1 MPRTLQI
8 IWYDQITFRDQE
20 THMLYQGE
28 TLSLRWLEDG
38 IAELLFDAPG
48 SVNKL
53 DTKTVA
59 SLGEAIGVLEQ
70 QTTLRGVL
78 LSSAKPAFIVGAD
91 ITEFL
96 SLFDAPTEKLS
107 QWLAFANSIFNRLE
121 DLPVPTIAAIDGY
134 ALGGGC
140 ECVLATDL
148 RVATPAARIGLPET
162 RLGIMPGFGGSVRL
176 PRLLGA
182 DAALEIIAAGKDVD
196 GASAL
201 KLGLVDAV
209 VSSDKLHQAA
219 VTMLKEAIKQG
230 DWQARRA
237 PKLAPL
243 RLSPIEAAMSF
254 TIAKSVVMQT
264 AGKHYPAPITAV
276 NTIEAAASLGR
287 DDALKLE
294 NAAFVPLAQSDEA
307 RALVGIF
314 LNDQY
319 VKGLAKQQASASST
333 PEQAA
338 VLGAGIMGG
347 GISYQSAW
355 KGVPVKM
362 KDIQPQALALG
373 MSEAS
378 KLLNKQLERG
388 KIDGGKLASTIAMIQ
403 PTLDYAGF
411 ERADIVVEAVV
422 ENPQVK
428 AKVLAE
434 TEQHLR
440 ADAVLASNTSTI
452 PISQLAQA
460 LQRPENFCGMHFFNP
475 VPRMPLVEVVRGEK
489 SSDATIGKVVAWAS
503 KMGKTPIVVNDCPG
517 FFVNRV
523 LFPYFAAFSLLLRD
537 GADFR
542 QIDKVM
548 EKQFGWPMGPAW
560 LLDVVGIDTAHHAQ
574 RVMAEGFPTRMKKDY
589 RDAIDVLFEAG
600 RYGQK
605 NGKGF
610 YRWEEDRKGKAKKV
624 ADVEVDTLLNHVC
637 EAKRVFSDEEILN
650 RMMIPMLNEV
660 VRCLE
665 ENIIASPAEADM
677 ALVYGLGFPPFRGG
691 ALRYLDTL
699 GNSNVVDQARRY
711 STLGP
716 LYELP
721 ALLLQKAHQHE
732 SWYPAAQPIDEAALQ
747 SA

>member
-1 MPRTLQI
+1 
-8 IWYDQITFRDQE
+8 
-20 THMLYQGE
+20 MLYQGANL
-28 TLSLRWLEDG
+28 TLNQLDDG
-38 IAELLFDAPG
+38 IVELVFDAPG

-53 DTKTVA
+53 DTQTVA
-59 SLGEAIGVLEQ
+59 SLGEAIAVLEQ
-70 QTTLRGVL
+70 HADLRGVL

-96 SLFDAPTEKLS
+96 ALFDAPTEKLS
-107 QWLAFANSIFNRLE
+107 QWLTFANSIFNRLE

-140 ECVLATDL
+140 ECVLAADL
-148 RVATPAARIGLPET
+148 RVATPTARLGLPET

-182 DAALEIIAAGKDVD
+182 DSALEIIAAGKDID
-196 GASAL
+196 GLAAL

-209 VSSDKLHQAA
+209 VSPDKLRDAA
-219 VTMLKEAIKQG
+219 LTMLKAAASDG
-230 DWQARRA
+230 SWRARRA

-243 RLSPIEAAMSF
+243 KLSPVEAAMSF
-254 TIAKSVVMQT
+254 TIAKGMVMQT

-276 NTIEAAASLGR
+276 KTIEAAAALGR

-294 NAAFVPLAQSDEA
+294 TAAFVPLAQSDVA
-307 RALVGIF
+307 SALVGIF

-319 VKGLAKQQASASST
+319 IKGLAKKRSSESGA
-333 PEQAA
+333 PKQAA

-362 KDIQPQALALG
+362 KDINPQALTLG
-373 MSEAS
+373 MNEAS

-388 KIDGGKLASTIAMIQ
+388 KIDGNKLAAVIATIQ
-403 PTLDYAGF
+403 PTLDYSGF
-411 ERADIVVEAVV
+411 DQADVVVEAVV
-422 ENPQVK
+422 ENPQIK
-428 AKVLAE
+428 ASVLAE
-434 TEQHLR
+434 TEKHMR
-440 ADAVLASNTSTI
+440 ADAILASNTSTI

-489 SSDATIGKVVAWAS
+489 TSEATLGKVVAWAS
-503 KMGKTPIVVNDCPG
+503 KMCKTPIVVNDCPG

-523 LFPYFAAFSLLLRD
+523 LFPYFAAFGMLLRD

-548 EKQFGWPMGPAW
+548 EKQFGWPMGPSW

-574 RVMAEGFPTRMKKDY
+574 SVMADGFPQRMKKDY
-589 RDAIDVLFEAG
+589 RDAIDILFEAK
-600 RYGQK
+600 RFGQK

-610 YRWEEDRKGKAKKV
+610 WRWEEDKKRKPKKV
-624 ADVEVDTLLNHVC
+624 PDAEVDALLEPAC
-637 EAKRVFSDEEILN
+637 QPKRIFSDEEIMN
-650 RMMIPMLNEV
+650 RMMLPMLNEV

-665 ENIIASPAEADM
+665 EKIIASPAEADM

-691 ALRYLDTL
+691 AFRYLDTL
-699 GNSNVVDQARRY
+699 GNSNVVDQAKRY
-711 STLGP
+711 TALGG
-716 LYELP
+716 LYALP
-721 ALLLQKAHQHE
+721 ALLSEKARHHE
-732 SWYPAAQPIDEAALQ
+732 SWYPAVKPIDEAAFR